1 MVLLLLSVVLML
13 MYKLAITRFDNE
25 TYRENREWC
34 RVRDFNGSIYG
45 SPIRISESVLP
56 ETVLFVLEMNNSTN
70 KIMGVGMVKC
80 VGDIAPHAMIKC
92 GGGKDAVVDNGKK
105 CKIYS
110 DNNYNRFIYQSK
122 HRIDFSVEYLSME
135 FHRKIVL
142 LEKLLFKGSRHSKR
156 GQGIQLMPLWV
167 IVEIRRLALMHDI
180 RAILQRITAR
190 AGSIT

>member
-80 VGDIAPHAMIKC
+80 
-92 GGGKDAVVDNGKK
+92 GGGKDAIIDNGKK